1 MFEINLLG
9 RFQMR
14 KGSKV
19 LDEESMRSSQ
29 LVKLLSF
36 MILHRGNELSIQ
48 DMAEALWQEEESD
61 NPAGALKN
69 LIYRLRS
76 ILKETFGGE
85 EWILT
90 GKGAYYV
97 NPKLKMKVDVEEL
110 EAVYRKIKKNREH
123 GTSLLTDYERVIQL
137 YRGEFLT
144 GFSHMSWVMPLSSY
158 YHSLFLD
165 IIKDLIALHQ
175 KNKRYQEMEQVCTKA
190 LFYDTCDEQ
199 LHAYMIKALVYQQKT
214 EMALTYYHKSRSL
227 LEEQLGT
234 KRLDK
239 VKEAY
244 QEIRRIQN
252 IREKERIPEILFTIS
267 LGNSSLRE
275 STMEQLE
282 EISRSSLRGSDIIVR
297 QNDTQLAIVLPT
309 CNYRESVRI
318 AKRIQDRISPIIN
331 QDLISIEVDVKE
343 VDGWIGNCEIP
354 EMQSYSTPSTL
365 SLRTR
370 T

>member
-1 MFEINLLG
+1 
-9 RFQMR
+9 MR

-110 EAVYRKIKKNREH
+110 EAVCRKIKKNREN
-123 GTSLLTDYERVIQL
+123 GTSLLADYERGIQL

-144 GFSHMSWVMPLSSY
+144 DFSHMSWVMPLSSY

-165 IIKDLIALHQ
+165 VIKDLIALHQ

-190 LFYDTCDEQ
+190 LFYDNCDEQ

-214 EMALTYYHKSRSL
+214 EMALTYYHKSYQL
-227 LEEQLGT
+227 LCEQLGT
-234 KRLDK
+234 HHLDK
-239 VKEAY
+239 VQEAY
-244 QEIRRIQN
+244 KEVCRLQKE
-252 IREKERIPEILFTIS
+252 REKARIPEILFTIS
-267 LGNSSLRE
+267 SKNPFLKE
-275 STMEQLE
+275 KVMEQLE
-282 EISRSSLRGSDIIVR
+282 ETSRSSLRVDDITVR
-297 QNDTQLAIVLPT
+297 QNDTQLVILLPT
-309 CNYRESVRI
+309 CNYRESVGI

-331 QDLISIEVDVKE
+331 QDLISVEVDVKE
-343 VDGWIGNCEIP
+343 VDGCILSVSQLPNTVYEID
-354 EMQSYSTPSTL
+354 
-365 SLRTR
+365 RT
-370 T
+370 